1 MPTNYSD
8 PKFAEFLAAYGG
20 SPEEAAISDIF
31 LPGVISKRFEA
42 FRNRTRFVH
51 YTTADTAVSI
61 LRTKSVW
68 LRNATAM
75 NDYSELQYGIS
86 RVIDFFAN
94 PDGAPFWQRLEDVH
108 AGLAKEIKDLYDG
121 WLNDLKYNTYM
132 ICVSEHLAAE
142 DTNGRLSMWRAYGQP
157 NGVALILNASVF
169 HNSSEVLRSYSHP
182 VFYYSDDEVQNLFQS
197 IVSTFVSSRAW
208 CALPRDELKGHVH
221 RMLET
226 FSLGLKHPGFG
237 EELEW
242 RVVHRPGQEES
253 AHVPSSIQIIRG
265 VPQRIH
271 SIPLKALE
279 DDSIPSLDLA
289 ELVDRIIVGP
299 CQHPFLIRDA
309 LVEELSAAGVAD
321 ANGKV
326 VVSRIP
332 LRT

>member
-8 PKFAEFLAAYGG
+8 PQFAEFLAAYGG

-42 FRNRTRFVH
+42 FHNKTRFVH
-51 YTTADTAVSI
+51 YTTADTAVAI
-61 LRTKSVW
+61 LRNKSVW

-75 NDYSELQYGIS
+75 NDYSELHHGIS
-86 RVIDFFAN
+86 RVISFFGN
-94 PDGAPFWQRLEDVH
+94 PSGAPFWQRLEDAHV
-108 AGLAKEIKDLYDG
+108 GLAKETKDLYDG

-132 ICVSEHLAAE
+132 ICVSEHRAAE

-169 HNSSEVLRSYSHP
+169 HNSSDALRSYSHP
-182 VFYYSDDEVQNLFQS
+182 VFYYSDDVVQSRFQS
-197 IVSTFVSSRAW
+197 IVSTFVSSQAW
-208 CALPRDELKGHVH
+208 CALPRDELKGYVH

-242 RVVHRPGQEES
+242 RVVHRPGQAKS
-253 AHVPSSIQIIRG
+253 DRVPSSIQIIRG

-271 SIPLKALE
+271 SIPLKPLE
-279 DDSIPSLDLA
+279 DSSILGLDLG

-299 CQHPFLIRDA
+299 CQHPLMIREA
-309 LVEELSAAGVAD
+309 LVEELSAAGAAD
-321 ANGKV
+321 ANNKV
-326 VVSRIP
+326 VVSCIP